1 MDDITEL
8 VPPTTIDVQ
17 KMDSELSRLVR
28 EAAGEN
34 IHALSRTSTLNLV
47 GYAPSQDA
55 VGTLS
60 DMIRAQSLR
69 HPNRT
74 IIISAGDNG
83 AEAKPDVKARID
95 AQVSGPDHTRVV
107 FEEVD
112 IASSGSDQMVSLVLT
127 LLLPDLPVVLVW
139 YGEAPFENALFS
151 QLEKLADRILIDTA
165 TFASPRQ
172 DLVKLAHMLDERY
185 DISDLNWSR
194 LTPWRELTAQFFD
207 TKALQTHLRRLDRVV
222 MRYEANNGRPTNLPQ
237 ALLLAGWLTAQL
249 GWTPMEGGFSV
260 EGELIRIHLRR
271 PAFGIGS
278 GAIRLV
284 TIELQAA
291 PVVDDSLD
299 SIASLSLQAT
309 DNVLATFSVQRA
321 EDPNCANTSVDVAGM
336 TPMSRT
342 VRLEQL
348 SSADLISQELRLLS
362 TDATYSAALR
372 MAARFAQQL
381 V

>member
-1 MDDITEL
+1 
-8 VPPTTIDVQ
+8 
-17 KMDSELSRLVR
+17 
-28 EAAGEN
+28 
-34 IHALSRTSTLNLV
+34 
-47 GYAPSQDA
+47 
-55 VGTLS
+55 
-60 DMIRAQSLR
+60 MIRAQSLR

-74 IIISAGDNG
+74 VIISNGSNG
-83 AEAKPDVKARID
+83 ADVKPAVTVRID
-95 AQVSGPDHTRVV
+95 AQVSGTDHTRVV
-107 FEEVD
+107 FEEID
-112 IASSGSDQMVSLVLT
+112 IVSSGSDQMVSLVLT

-139 YGEAPFENALFS
+139 YGEAPFGNTLFP

-165 TFASPRQ
+165 SFGSPAQ
-172 DLVKLAHMLDERY
+172 DLVKLAQMLDQRY

-207 TKALQTHLRRLDRVV
+207 TKALQAHLRRLDRVV
-222 MRYEANNGRPTNLPQ
+222 MRYEANDGHPTNLPQ

-249 GWTPMEGGFSV
+249 GWTLIEGGFSV
-260 EGELIRIHLRR
+260 ERELIRIHLRR
-271 PAFGIGS
+271 PALGIGS

-321 EDPNCANTSVDVAGM
+321 EDPNCANTSVDVEGM
-336 TPMSRT
+336 SPMSRT
-342 VRLEQL
+342 VRLERL
-348 SSADLISQELRLLS
+348 SPADLISQELRLLN

-381 V
+381 S